1 MSMKWIIWC
10 RKFGFTEMN
19 ISYFVCVFTARH
31 QFGTPFP
38 IVNQSQKGLFEKVV
52 DYLIND
58 GPSSRY
64 GMICKECYG
73 HNGKSA
79 ECGQN

>member
-1 MSMKWIIWC
+1 MAI
-10 RKFGFTEMN
+10 
-19 ISYFVCVFTARH
+19 FVARQ

-38 IVNQSQKGLFEKVV
+38 IINQSQKGLFEKIV

-73 HNGKSA
+73 HNGK
-79 ECGQN
+79 